1 MRLLKVGL
9 ILEFANV
16 FVSSLIQN
24 VFSSIKLLRI
34 FLATRKGKVVEKKKI
49 LVQIFRHIR
58 RLLNNPSATNM
69 ITNHLSFVFMA

>member
-1 MRLLKVGL
+1 MEYWLLVLKHQVNTGIFMRLLKVDL

-34 FLATRKGKVVEKKKI
+34 FLATRKGKVVEKKK
-49 LVQIFRHIR
+49 F
-58 RLLNNPSATNM
+58 
-69 ITNHLSFVFMA
+69 